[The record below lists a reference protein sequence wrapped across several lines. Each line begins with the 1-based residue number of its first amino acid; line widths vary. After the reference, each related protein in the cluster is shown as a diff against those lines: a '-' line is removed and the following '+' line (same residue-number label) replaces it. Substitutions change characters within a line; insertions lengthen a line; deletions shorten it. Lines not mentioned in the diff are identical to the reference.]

1 MQFPKLWGVQMAKAI
16 AKGKP
21 KGAARGK
28 AKLARPKPTR
38 TKSTRPKGELR
49 RKVGE
54 WLKDNFQAES
64 IYFYRLAGLTMF
76 LVVFGLVMVLS
87 SSSIDSLVANRDA
100 FYVFS
105 RQSLYALVG
114 FLVMLIISAL
124 KLSTIRLSVRL
135 ALLFGFALQLSVP
148 FIGITVNG
156 NTNWISIF
164 GWTLQPAEFLKVALI
179 MYIAW
184 FVSNREEEL
193 EDPRRVLLPILLVG
207 AAALGLV
214 MIGRDLG
221 TATII
226 ALIIF
231 GTVAIIGAPLKPL
244 GQVFVLVA
252 IAGVFAATSSP
263 SRMARITAW
272 LNPGSPT
279 SEAFNWQYE
288 HGTWALAAGGIFGV
302 GLGNSKMK
310 WSWIPEV
317 ENDFIFAVIGE
328 ELGLIGALVVI
339 GIFALLISSLIGIM
353 NRSESTFSRVMVIGV
368 IVWIVSQSAVN
379 IAVVLGVLP
388 VLGVPL
394 PLISAGGSSL
404 IATLGAIGLVLAIE
418 KDNHRNGRRARQR

>member
-1 MQFPKLWGVQMAKAI
+1 MARTAMAK
-16 AKGKP
+16 KRSPLP
-21 KGAARGK
+21 KK
-28 AKLARPKPTR
+28 SAKLTNARR
-38 TKSTRPKGELR
+38 S
-49 RKVGE
+49 RKVRLVN
-54 WLKDNFQAES
+54 WLKENFQAES
-64 IYFYRLAGLTMF
+64 IHFYRLAGLTGF

-105 RQSLYALVG
+105 RQSLYAVIGLTLMMV
-114 FLVMLIISAL
+114 ISAL
-124 KLSTIRLSVRL
+124 KLARIQNLVKA
-135 ALLFGFALQLSVP
+135 ALVLGFGLQLSIP
-148 FIGITVNG
+148 FIGISVNG
-156 NTNWISIF
+156 NTNWISIAGF
-164 GWTLQPAEFLKVALI
+164 TLQPSEFLKVALI

-184 FVSNREEEL
+184 FVNNREHEL
-193 EDPRRVLLPILLVG
+193 DDPKRVLMPILIVG
-207 AAALGLV
+207 AAALALV
-214 MIGRDLG
+214 MYGRDLG

-226 ALIIF
+226 ALIVF

-244 GQVFVLVA
+244 LQVG
-252 IAGVFAATSSP
+252 AGVAVLAAFATTSSA

-272 LNPGSPT
+272 LNPGTAS

-339 GIFALLISSLIGIM
+339 GIIALLISSLITIM
-353 NRSESTFSRVMVIGV
+353 NRSASTFSRVLVVGV
-368 IVWIVSQSAVN
+368 IVWLVSQSAVN

-418 KDNHRNGRRARQR
+418 KDNHRNGVRPRGR

>member
-1 MQFPKLWGVQMAKAI
+1 MARVSVTKNPKASVRSK
-16 AKGKP
+16 
-21 KGAARGK
+21 
-28 AKLARPKPTR
+28 
-38 TKSTRPKGELR
+38 TKSVRVKGGR
-49 RKVGE
+49 RQQIAE
-54 WLKDNFQAES
+54 WLRDNFQAES
-64 IYFYRLAGLTMF
+64 IYFYRLAGLTGF

-114 FLVMLIISAL
+114 LGLMLFVSSL
-124 KLSTIRLSVRL
+124 KLAIIQNLVK
-135 ALLFGFALQLSVP
+135 AAVIFGFALQLSVP

-156 NTNWISIF
+156 NTNWISIAGF
-164 GWTLQPAEFLKVALI
+164 TLQPAEFLKVALI
-179 MYIAW
+179 MYMAW
-184 FVSNREEEL
+184 FVSNREQEL
-193 EDPRRVLLPILLVG
+193 NDPRRVMLPVLVVGG
-207 AAALGLV
+207 AGLALV
-214 MIGRDLG
+214 MLGRDLG
-221 TATII
+221 TAIII
-226 ALIIF
+226 ALIVF
-231 GTVAIIGAPLKPL
+231 GTLAIIGAPLAPL
-244 GQVFVLVA
+244 MQVFAGVA
-252 IAGVFAATSSP
+252 VAGVFAAISSA
-263 SRMARITAW
+263 SRMARINAW
-272 LNPGSPT
+272 LNPDSA
-279 SEAFNWQYE
+279 SSDAFNWQYE
-288 HGTWALAAGGIFGV
+288 HGTWALAAGGVFGV

-328 ELGLIGALVVI
+328 ELGFIGALVVI

-353 NRSESTFSRVMVIGV
+353 NRSESTFGRVLIVGV

-418 KDNHRNGRRARQR
+418 KDNHRNGSRRRKR

>member
-1 MQFPKLWGVQMAKAI
+1 MARATTQKKPKVATRQKI
-16 AKGKP
+16 KPSKP
-21 KGAARGK
+21 KGD
-28 AKLARPKPTR
+28 
-38 TKSTRPKGELR
+38 R
-49 RKVGE
+49 RRRIAE

-64 IYFYRLAGLTMF
+64 IYFYRLAGLTGF

-105 RQSLYALVG
+105 RQSLYAVIGLA
-114 FLVMLIISAL
+114 LMLFVSSL
-124 KLSTIRLSVRL
+124 KLPIIQNLVK
-135 ALLFGFALQLSVP
+135 AAVIFGFALQLSVP
-148 FIGITVNG
+148 FIGISVNG
-156 NTNWISIF
+156 NTNWISIAGF
-164 GWTLQPAEFLKVALI
+164 TLQPAEFLKVALI

-184 FVSNREEEL
+184 FVSNREHEL
-193 EDPRRVLLPILLVG
+193 DDARRVLLPVLIVGG
-207 AAALGLV
+207 AALALV
-214 MIGRDLG
+214 MLGRDLG
-221 TATII
+221 TAIII
-226 ALIIF
+226 ALIVF
-231 GTVAIIGAPLKPL
+231 GTLAIVGAPLRPL
-244 GQVFVLVA
+244 SQILLAVA
-252 IAGVFAATSSP
+252 VAGLLAAISSS

-272 LNPGSPT
+272 LNPGSAT

-288 HGTWALAAGGIFGV
+288 HGTWALAAGGVFGV

-339 GIFALLISSLIGIM
+339 GLFALLISSLIGIM
-353 NRSESTFSRVMVIGV
+353 NRSESTFGKVLIVGV
-368 IVWIVSQSAVN
+368 IVWIASQTAVN

-418 KDNHRNGRRARQR
+418 KDNHRNGRRSLRR

>member
-1 MQFPKLWGVQMAKAI
+1 MAKSI
-16 AKGKP
+16 MKNKP
-21 KGAARGK
+21 RVPARS
-28 AKLARPKPTR
+28 RP
-38 TKSTRPKGELR
+38 KSTRPKGAFR
-49 RKVGE
+49 RRVVE
-54 WLKDNFQAES
+54 WLRDNFQAES
-64 IYFYRLAGLTMF
+64 IYFYRLAGLTIF

-100 FYVFS
+100 FYVFN
-105 RQSLYALVG
+105 RQSLYALAGFFFMVVISAVKLPALR
-114 FLVMLIISAL
+114 FLV
-124 KLSTIRLSVRL
+124 RY
-135 ALLFGFALQLSVP
+135 ALLLGFGMQLSVP

-164 GWTLQPAEFLKVALI
+164 GLTLQPAEFLKVALI

-193 EDPRRVLLPILLVG
+193 DDPKRVLYPILLVG
-207 AAALGLV
+207 GAALALV

-226 ALIIF
+226 ALIVF
-231 GTVAIIGAPLKPL
+231 GTSAIVGAPLKPL
-244 GQVFVLVA
+244 GQIFVLVA
-252 IAGVFAATSSP
+252 IAGVFAATSSA

-353 NRSESTFSRVMVIGV
+353 NRSESTFSRVLVVGV

-379 IAVVLGVLP
+379 ISVVLGVLP

-394 PLISAGGSSL
+394 PLISAGGSSM

-418 KDNHRNGRRARQR
+418 KDNHRNGRRVGRR

>member
-1 MQFPKLWGVQMAKAI
+1 MARVSATKN
-16 AKGKP
+16 P
-21 KGAARGK
+21 KGSVRSK
-28 AKLARPKPTR
+28 
-38 TKSTRPKGELR
+38 TKSIRVKGGR
-49 RKVGE
+49 RQQIAE
-54 WLKDNFQAES
+54 WLRDNFQAES
-64 IYFYRLAGLTMF
+64 IYFYRLAGLTGF

-114 FLVMLIISAL
+114 LGLMLFVSSL
-124 KLSTIRLSVRL
+124 KLAIIQNLVK
-135 ALLFGFALQLSVP
+135 AAVIFGFALQLSVP

-156 NTNWISIF
+156 NTNWISIAGF
-164 GWTLQPAEFLKVALI
+164 TLQPAEFLKVALI
-179 MYIAW
+179 MYMAW
-184 FVSNREEEL
+184 FVSNREQEL
-193 EDPRRVLLPILLVG
+193 DDPRRVMLPVLVVGG
-207 AAALGLV
+207 AGLALV
-214 MIGRDLG
+214 MLGRDLG
-221 TATII
+221 TAIII
-226 ALIIF
+226 ALIVF
-231 GTVAIIGAPLKPL
+231 GTLAIIGAPLAPL
-244 GQVFVLVA
+244 MQVFAGVA
-252 IAGVFAATSSP
+252 VAGVFAALSSA
-263 SRMARITAW
+263 SRMARINAW
-272 LNPGSPT
+272 LNPDSA
-279 SEAFNWQYE
+279 SSDAFNWQYE
-288 HGTWALAAGGIFGV
+288 HGTWALAAGGVFGV

-328 ELGLIGALVVI
+328 ELGFIGALVVI

-353 NRSESTFSRVMVIGV
+353 NRSESTFGRVLIVGV

-418 KDNHRNGRRARQR
+418 KDNHRNGSRRRKR